1 MIPHPEILA
10 WKEIADW
17 PLDEQVEQDLIISAA
32 LVKMFSYPPLK
43 GKLAFRGG
51 TALNKLI
58 FPKPLRYSED
68 IDMNRLENSEAGP
81 ILDAIRESLKDLFP
95 NIKPKSKRTK
105 LSIKLIYSYP
115 STIDGGTRNL
125 KIEINVRETIP
136 QKPLEQFPFAVT
148 SNFFS
153 GSATIISFNREE
165 MIGTK
170 IRALYQRSKGRDLFD
185 LFELSKL
192 DFNWD
197 NIVDSFL
204 KLENIDVT
212 GKDFE
217 KDFEKNLTEKIQNK
231 SFLED
236 TISLLPKS
244 LSYNPFEPTIGFLGK
259 LYLECQNMVGY
270 EINSVNLRTKPF

>member
-1 MIPHPEILA
+1 MIPYPEILA
-10 WKEIADW
+10 WKKIADW
-17 PLDEQVEQDLIISAA
+17 PRDDQVEQDLIISAA
-32 LVKMFSYPPLK
+32 LVRIFSYSPLK

-68 IDMNRLENSEAGP
+68 IDMNRLENSNAGP
-81 ILDAIRESLKDLFP
+81 ILDAIRKSLKDIFP
-95 NIKPKSKRTK
+95 KIKAKSTSTK
-105 LSIKLIYSYP
+105 NSLKLTYSYP
-115 STIDGGTRNL
+115 SIDGGKRNL
-125 KIEINVRETIP
+125 KIEINVRETRP
-136 QKPLEQFPFAVT
+136 QKPLEEFPFAVH
-148 SNFFS
+148 SGFFS
-153 GSATIISFNREE
+153 GNAIIIGFDKEE

-204 KLENIDVT
+204 KLEDIDVT
-212 GKDFE
+212 GKI
-217 KDFEKNLTEKIQNK
+217 FEKNLAEKIKNQ

-236 TISLLPKS
+236 TIPLLPKDI
-244 LSYNPFEPTIGFLGK
+244 SYNPQEAYNWFINEIIPRILKHGK
-259 LYLECQNMVGY
+259 MQ
-270 EINSVNLRTKPF
+270 

>member
-10 WKEIADW
+10 WRKIADW
-17 PLDEQVEQDLIISAA
+17 PRDDQVEQDLIISAA
-32 LVKMFSYPPLK
+32 LVTIFNYPSLK

-68 IDMNRLENSEAGP
+68 IDMNRLEKSEAGP
-81 ILDAIRESLKDLFP
+81 ILDAIKDSLKELFP
-95 NIKPKSKRTK
+95 KLKPKIKSTK
-105 LSIKLIYSYP
+105 NSIKLTYSYP
-115 STIDGGTRNL
+115 SIDGGKRNL
-125 KIEINVRETIP
+125 KIEINVRETRP
-136 QKPLEQFPFAVT
+136 QKPLEKCHFAVK
-148 SNFFS
+148 SGFFL
-153 GSATIISFNREE
+153 GSTTILAFDREE

-204 KLENIDVT
+204 KLEIGVT
-212 GKDFE
+212 RE
-217 KDFEKNLTEKIQNK
+217 YFEKNIKDKIQNK

-236 TISLLPKS
+236 TIPLLPDDI
-244 LSYNPFEPTIGFLGK
+244 SYDPNEA
-259 LYLECQNMVGY
+259 Y
-270 EINSVNLRTKPF
+270 EWFVREIIPRI

>member
-10 WKEIADW
+10 WREIADW

-32 LVKMFSYPPLK
+32 LVKIFSDSSLK

-51 TALNKLI
+51 TAFNKLI
-58 FPKPLRYSED
+58 FPKALRYSED

-81 ILDAIRESLKDLFP
+81 ILDAIRKSLKEIFP
-95 NIKPKSKRTK
+95 KTKAKSKRTK
-105 LSIKLIYSYP
+105 NSIKLTYSYP
-115 STIDGGTRNL
+115 SIGGGTRNL
-125 KIEINVRETIP
+125 KIEINVCETQP
-136 QKPLEQFPFAVT
+136 QKELEEFPFAVK
-148 SNFFS
+148 SGFFS
-153 GSATIISFNREE
+153 GSTTILGFDKEE

-204 KLENIDVT
+204 KLEDIDVT
-212 GKDFE
+212 GKF
-217 KDFEKNLTEKIQNK
+217 FEKNLTEKIKNK

-236 TISLLPKS
+236 TISLLPKDI
-244 LSYNPFEPTIGFLGK
+244 SYNPKEAYMWFLG
-259 LYLECQNMVGY
+259 
-270 EINSVNLRTKPF
+270 EIIPRISKVKH